1 MAGGWRFRPGKCPF
15 RAGGGRRL
23 AVQARETAF
32 SGRRWTAGSGSSPG
46 NALFGPEMAGG
57 WRFRPGKRPFRAGD
71 GRRVAVQA
79 RETAFSG
86 RRWPAVGGSGPGNAL
101 FGPEVAGG
109 WRFRPGE
116 RPFRAGGG
124 RRVAVQARG
133 MPFSGRK
140 WPAGSTLWA
149 GPLLGVSFQAPLTAK
164 SAFFVVRGAARD
176 TPNDSRKKGWP
187 GKTWR
192 LSV

>member
-124 RRVAVQARG
+124 RRVAIQARG
-133 MPFSGRK
+133 TAFSGRR
-140 WPAGSTLWA
+140 WPAGSGSSPGNALFGPEVA
-149 GPLLGVSFQAPLTAK
+149 GGKHSLGGT
-164 SAFFVVRGAARD
+164 VVRGVISS
-176 TPNDSRKKGWP
+176 TPNSKIGLFRRQGCCA
-187 GKTWR
+187 
-192 LSV
+192 